1 MSEAI
6 SEAISE
12 AVLEGLDDGQVNAKE
27 QQRKRDLARLKMVA
41 FQHGA
46 VATAILLL
54 WGSAE
59 AWAHA
64 NEGLLIA
71 LIAIAS
77 GFFGG
82 TALAFLSHEWGHFS
96 GARLSGAVS
105 PVLKERQSF
114 FMFNFK
120 TAVNSRA
127 QFLAM
132 SIGGPLANWLLVALV
147 LLALPA
153 GSLAHAALLATVAG
167 VAVNVCI
174 FEFPVISRVSYG
186 SDPTETVE
194 ARLKET
200 AGNGLGQNY
209 GAMVGVTVFLLLA
222 LMGA

>member
-6 SEAISE
+6 SE
-12 AVLEGLDDGQVNAKE
+12 GLDGGQVDEK
-27 QQRKRDLARLKMVA
+27 QQQQKRDLARLKIVL

-59 AWAHA
+59 AWSRS
-64 NEGLLIA
+64 NGGLLIA
-71 LIAIAS
+71 AIAIAS

-132 SIGGPLANWLLVALV
+132 SLGGPIANWLLAALV
-147 LLALPA
+147 FLALPA

-167 VAVNVCI
+167 VAVNVCA

-186 SDPTETVE
+186 ADPAETV
-194 ARLKET
+194 AQRLNET
-200 AGNGLGQNY
+200 ADNGLGQNV
-209 GAMVGVTVFLLLA
+209 GLMVGVVVFA
-222 LMGA
+222 VVGFVG

>member
-6 SEAISE
+6 SE
-12 AVLEGLDDGQVNAKE
+12 GLDNGLVDEK
-27 QQRKRDLARLKMVA
+27 QQQKRDLGRLKAVA

-59 AWAHA
+59 DWSQ
-64 NEGLLIA
+64 ESGGLLISV
-71 LIAIAS
+71 IAIAS

-96 GARLSGAVS
+96 GARLSGAAS
-105 PVLKERQSF
+105 PVLKERKSF

-132 SIGGPLANWLLVALV
+132 SIGGPFANWLLVVLV
-147 LLALPA
+147 LLALPS
-153 GSLAHAALLATVAG
+153 GSLAHAGLLATVAG
-167 VAVNVCI
+167 VAVNVCV

-186 SDPTETVE
+186 SDPAETVA

-200 AGNGLGQNY
+200 ADNGIGQNY
-209 GAMVGVTVFLLLA
+209 GMMVGIVLFTVLGFL
-222 LMGA
+222 G